1 MDTQQL
7 QQLRDLPIEEVAQR
21 LGLEVTRH
29 KALCPFHNDHHPS
42 LSFHRGRNTFR
53 CFVCDAHGGTID
65 LAMRLL
71 GKDFRDACRWLAND
85 QLVHECKSSISHGST
100 LNREPLTVNRE
111 PLTVNHHPLTV
122 NHQPLTVNREPL
134 TVNRE
139 PLTVNHHPFDA
150 TRYTRFFEHP
160 HIGPEACDFLFAQRR
175 LDPRVIRWCRLTS
188 WTDKH
193 GIPWLQIPYFD
204 PDGHLIGIQ
213 NRNLLSGS
221 RVQISGVQEVQG
233 VQGNQ
238 EVPRRG
244 ATHVV
249 SPASLTSEV
258 PITPDKRNGVT
269 TERSNP
275 ISCRLGETPTQSPR
289 LEETPPQPSNREP
302 LTVNREPLTVNPAPR
317 FRFPQGSRCSIYNL
331 PVLRLL
337 HEGEPLWI
345 AEGASDCWALLSAGH
360 KAIAIPS
367 ATLLTNE
374 DKDILLSLSSSLSLN
389 FHMAPDQD
397 LPGEQLFLRLQALL
411 PNLTR
416 HQLPKGCKDY
426 ADYYV
431 KFKIQNLKF
440 NH

>member
-1 MDTQQL
+1 M
-7 QQLRDLPIEEVAQR
+7 
-21 LGLEVTRH
+21 
-29 KALCPFHNDHHPS
+29 
-42 LSFHRGRNTFR
+42 
-53 CFVCDAHGGTID
+53 
-65 LAMRLL
+65 
-71 GKDFRDACRWLAND
+71 
-85 QLVHECKSSISHGST
+85 
-100 LNREPLTVNRE
+100 NRE
-111 PLTVNHHPLTV
+111 PLTVNH
-122 NHQPLTVNREPL
+122 Q
-134 TVNRE
+134 
-139 PLTVNHHPFDA
+139 PFDA

-204 PDGHLIGIQ
+204 PDGSLVGIQ
-213 NRNLLSGS
+213 NRNL
-221 RVQISGVQEVQG
+221 ISSAKGQ
-233 VQGNQ
+233 
-238 EVPRRG
+238 
-244 ATHVV
+244 V
-249 SPASLTSEV
+249 SDSKVHS
-258 PITPDKRNGVT
+258 
-269 TERSNP
+269 
-275 ISCRLGETPTQSPR
+275 
-289 LEETPPQPSNREP
+289 QPLNM
-302 LTVNREPLTVNPAPR
+302 NPAPR

-426 ADYYV
+426 AEYYV
-431 KFKIQNLKF
+431 KFKI
-440 NH
+440 